1 MAARQRG
8 AVDSRLLD
16 LRSRSA
22 LSVVIEEVLREHDC
36 SGEECAA
43 CGYRPTRRQRVCRSV
58 AVAKGLRAGRAPRW
72 NGEPEALEPAPD
84 EPCGLFDPPVKGGRR

>member
-1 MAARQRG
+1 MARQRG
-8 AVDSRLLD
+8 AVDPRLLD

-22 LSVVIEEVLREHDC
+22 LTAVIEEVLREHDC

-58 AVAKGLRAGRAPRW
+58 AVAQGLRAGRVPRW
-72 NGEPEALEPAPD
+72 NEPEAPESTPD
-84 EPCGLFDPPVKGGRR
+84 DPCGLLALPVKGGRP